1 MTMRCEDVRLA
12 LWPEPGPRPVEQ
24 ALAEA
29 FEHYARCDACQRFF
43 QVQRSLDQRL
53 GRLARARS
61 VPAGLRERV
70 RSAITD
76 EAVISIAH
84 RRAWWL
90 TGAGTALLAAAAALV
105 LVLTR
110 PSMPPHVAQP
120 LVAEA
125 RAGLD
130 DGGAVFTSSDVEQVE
145 AWLENH
151 VGYPVV
157 VPEITDALLKGG
169 RIAEIGGTKGAAVV
183 YLMHGRPIS
192 YFALASNQVMGR
204 PVRGDRVIP
213 VSSDGYEVALWSE
226 RGFARAIVAPM
237 PRSDVVAIAEECRR
251 KAAMSAS

>member
-53 GRLARARS
+53 GRLARAAS

-70 RSAITD
+70 RSAITH
-76 EAVISIAH
+76 EAVISIAR

-90 TGAGTALLAAAAALV
+90 TGAGTAMLGAAAALV

-110 PSMPPHVAQP
+110 PSMPANVAQP
-120 LVAEA
+120 LVAAA

-130 DGGAVFTSSDVEQVE
+130 DGGTVFTSSDVEQVE

-169 RIAEIGGTKGAAVV
+169 RVAEIGGTKGAAVV
-183 YLMHGRPIS
+183 YLMHGRPLS

-251 KAAMSAS
+251 KAAMSTS